1 MSLEPKAD
9 NAPAVMTPET
19 ADPPDVEIGAVQPEA
34 STIAPGVN
42 DEGLSSSA
50 PPTAD
55 DPPATTDRSASRA
68 SNAPFA
74 AREGSEAPIVQPS
87 TPNEPAQLSAVP
99 DAIEGAAEL
108 LKRVAELEGTITVF
122 QADRSQQLERQRTD
136 LLVSQWGI
144 KEQYLKFAPG
154 VTAADPTTEEGRA
167 ALTAWREAHRE
178 LFSKAPELRP
188 AEADKAPA
196 AGQTRFS
203 GKGSTWR
210 SLFGG

>member
-1 MSLEPKAD
+1 MSSDPISDSALAES
-9 NAPAVMTPET
+9 TPET
-19 ADPPDVEIGAVQPEA
+19 ADPPAVDSGAVLPDA

-42 DEGLSSSA
+42 GGLDSS
-50 PPTAD
+50 PPPITD

-74 AREGSEAPIVQPS
+74 AREGSEASIVQSS
-87 TPNEPAQLSAVP
+87 TTNEPPQLSAVP
-99 DAIEGAAEL
+99 DAIAGAAEL

-122 QADRSQQLERQRTD
+122 QADRTDQLERQRAE
-136 LLVSQWGI
+136 LLVAQWGI

-154 VTAADPTTEEGRA
+154 VDAADPTTEEGRA

-178 LFSKAPELRP
+178 LFSKAPELKP